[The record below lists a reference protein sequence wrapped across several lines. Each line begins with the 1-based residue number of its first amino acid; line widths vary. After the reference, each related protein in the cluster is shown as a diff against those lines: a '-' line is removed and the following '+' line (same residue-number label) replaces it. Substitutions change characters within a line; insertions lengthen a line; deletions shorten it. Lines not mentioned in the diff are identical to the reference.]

1 MSPLKP
7 GPRMPSS
14 ALPETSRKDERG
26 YNQLWAPSQGTT
38 IRNRRRALLLA
49 NSLNAKPGGRI
60 LEIGSG
66 AGTKVSIVAE
76 QTMCRVTGLDLSQ
89 EFTDRARDAN
99 RSNPMVE
106 FTCASVRSL
115 ADEAPHS
122 YDAVYG
128 DGILHHLVYDLNRTF
143 ELLNRLLVPGGR
155 IAFIEPNKANP
166 YVFLAFNLEKLR
178 TLTHLEPD
186 EMAFSKSF
194 AISKLH
200 AAGFGEVNVAYRDFL
215 LPGAPRPIV
224 PLVVAAGKI
233 LERVPA
239 LRVMSQ
245 SILLTGKQQS

>member
-1 MSPLKP
+1 MTLLEQSNVSDES
-7 GPRMPSS
+7 G
-14 ALPETSRKDERG
+14 KDERG
-26 YNQLWAPSQGTT
+26 YNQLWAPSEGTA

-49 NSLNAKPGGRI
+49 DALEAKPGGRI

-76 QTMCRVTGLDLSQ
+76 RTKCHVTGLDLSQ
-89 EFTDRARDAN
+89 EFTDRARVAN
-99 RSNPMVE
+99 NANPVVD
-106 FTCASVRSL
+106 FTCASVSTL
-115 ADEAPHS
+115 ADDTPNS
-122 YDAVYG
+122 YDAIYG
-128 DGILHHLVYDLNRTF
+128 DGILHHLVYDLTRTL

-166 YVFLAFNLEKLR
+166 YVFLAFNVEKLR

-194 AISKLH
+194 ATSRF
-200 AAGFGEVNVAYRDFL
+200 AASGFDDVKVAYRDFL
-215 LPGAPRPIV
+215 LPGTPKPIV
-224 PLVVAAGKI
+224 PVVIGVGRI

-245 SILLTGKQQS
+245 SILVTGTRKR